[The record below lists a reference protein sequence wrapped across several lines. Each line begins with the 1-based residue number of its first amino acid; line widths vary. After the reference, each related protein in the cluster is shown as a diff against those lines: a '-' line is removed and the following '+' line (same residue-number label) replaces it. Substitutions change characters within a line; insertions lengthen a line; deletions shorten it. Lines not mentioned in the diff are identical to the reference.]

1 MSFVCFE
8 QNHSFYHVS
17 VHFLPWVKIFGI
29 KQKFTTDLFLYYFSC
44 LSCARNWSLK
54 WSLEWQQHHM
64 TENTREHLL
73 RQGHLQKMSL
83 LPAGCCI
90 LHKSYTPLRLII
102 CMFYHSDFLG
112 LSFPSGIKW
121 LHIDLPSPVTSTTGC
136 CFCFGS
142 VPSFFLESVLHGS
155 PVAYWAPTDLGSFS
169 FSVLSFAFSYCSWGS
184 QGKNTEV
191 VCHSLL
197 QWTFCWNSPP

>member
-1 MSFVCFE
+1 
-8 QNHSFYHVS
+8 
-17 VHFLPWVKIFGI
+17 
-29 KQKFTTDLFLYYFSC
+29 
-44 LSCARNWSLK
+44 
-54 WSLEWQQHHM
+54 M

-169 FSVLSFAFSYCSWGS
+169 FSVLSFAFSYCSWGF

-191 VCHSLL
+191 ACHSLL
-197 QWTFCWNSPP
+197 QWITFCQNISCKDEIIYAKMGSIKDRNGMDITEAEDIKKRWQEYTEELYKK

>member
-1 MSFVCFE
+1 M
-8 QNHSFYHVS
+8 S

-29 KQKFTTDLFLYYFSC
+29 KQNCTTDLFLYYFSC
-44 LSCARNWSLK
+44 LSCARNWPLE
-54 WSLEWQQHHM
+54 WSLEWYWHHM

-90 LHKSYTPLRLII
+90 LRKSYTPLRLII

-112 LSFPSGIKW
+112 LSFQAGIKW
-121 LHIDLPSPVTSTTGC
+121 LHIDLPSAVTSTTGC

-142 VPSFFLESVLHGS
+142 IPSFFLESVLH
-155 PVAYWAPTDLGSFS
+155 
-169 FSVLSFAFSYCSWGS
+169 
-184 QGKNTEV
+184 
-191 VCHSLL
+191 
-197 QWTFCWNSPP
+197 